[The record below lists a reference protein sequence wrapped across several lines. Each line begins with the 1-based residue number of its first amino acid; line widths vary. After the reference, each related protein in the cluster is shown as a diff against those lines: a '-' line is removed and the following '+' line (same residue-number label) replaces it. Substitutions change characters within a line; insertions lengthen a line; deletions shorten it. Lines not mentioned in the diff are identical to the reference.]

1 MQMILRRE
9 EKPMRYEKPQILSCV
24 AADAVIAGSTN
35 KSRAIAMDANP
46 VLGNTATHTAYE
58 ADE

>member
-1 MQMILRRE
+1 
-9 EKPMRYEKPQILSCV
+9 MRYEKPQILSCV